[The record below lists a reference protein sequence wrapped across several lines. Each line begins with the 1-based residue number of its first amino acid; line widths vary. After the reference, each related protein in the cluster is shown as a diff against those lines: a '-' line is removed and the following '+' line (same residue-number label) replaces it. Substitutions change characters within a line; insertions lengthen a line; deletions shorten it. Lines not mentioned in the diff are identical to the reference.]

1 MSNSEVE
8 QLEVEIDQARHV
20 ISLNDDLT
28 KLFKYKPF
36 KTVFIDQ
43 YFREEAIRLVAL
55 KSDPEFQTP
64 ERQASIDR
72 QMIGIGS
79 LNAYFNRISGA
90 AQLAADGIA
99 AMQEAQSEALNE
111 ED

>member
-8 QLEVEIDQARHV
+8 QLEIEIDAARHV
-20 ISLNDDLT
+20 ISLNDDLN

-36 KTVFIDQ
+36 KTVFLDQ
-43 YFREEAIRLVAL
+43 YFKEEAIRLVGL
-55 KSDPEFQTP
+55 KSDPEFQTT
-64 ERQASIDR
+64 ERQIAIDR
-72 QMIGIGS
+72 QMFAISG

-90 AQLAADGIA
+90 AALASQAMA
-99 AMQEAQSEALNE
+99 EMQEAQAEALNA